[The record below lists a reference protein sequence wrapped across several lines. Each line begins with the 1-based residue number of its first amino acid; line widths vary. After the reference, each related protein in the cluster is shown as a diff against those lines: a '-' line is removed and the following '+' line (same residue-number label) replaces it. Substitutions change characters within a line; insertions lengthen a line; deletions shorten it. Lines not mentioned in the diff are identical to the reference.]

1 MSFAELV
8 KITRTKNGLTLR
20 SFCKR
25 FGYDPAY
32 ISRIETGKLS
42 APTDEDKLNGLAI
55 ALGFKRGSSDWVT
68 FFDLAYESRS
78 ELPTDVKNNAPEV
91 FSLLPAFLR
100 TPDNKKISK
109 EKVKELL
116 DFLIN
121 GKQSK

>member
-1 MSFAELV
+1 MKFAELV
-8 KITRTKNGLTLR
+8 KTTRIKNGLTLR

-32 ISRIETGKLS
+32 ISRIETRKLS
-42 APTDEDKLNGLAI
+42 APTDKDKLEGLAT
-55 ALGFKRGSSDWVT
+55 ALGFKKDSPNWIR

-78 ELPTDVKNNAPEV
+78 ELPYDVKKNAPEV

-100 TPDNKKISK
+100 TPDNKKINK

-116 DFLIN
+116 DFLVN
-121 GKQSK
+121 GKQGT